1 MHLFIQLSVLNNLT
15 KFTLHCILKKK
26 VWSCQL
32 VMKQATNS
40 ASMRI
45 KNEKIILS
53 LINKSPVSRVDIAKK
68 TGLTKAAVTII
79 VDDLKQRGIVT
90 EQNGKSDTVGRNPV
104 MLFLNEKAFFA
115 VGVNITRHHITV
127 GITDLGGNI
136 VVQDDFS
143 ICPPDEALIR
153 INKTVEKQVEKFGI
167 DISKI
172 LKMSVVSP
180 GPVDTDRGIILNP
193 PNFKDWN
200 NVPIVS
206 ELKGL
211 TGFDVILENVSSATA
226 IAEKYF
232 GAASETE
239 NFLTL
244 RIDEGIGSG
253 IVINDSLF
261 KGPCE
266 LGHTSIKFDGIKCE
280 CGNRGCLEK
289 YASIPRILDGTPY
302 KSWRDVVDCGD
313 EKLFDTEA
321 EYLSTAIISANNIFD
336 FDRVVLCG
344 ELTSYESKRI
354 IELISTKIEKNT
366 LSKKL
371 YKVCAGKVKSKLIIA
386 TSMAIHD
393 FFV

>member
-1 MHLFIQLSVLNNLT
+1 M
-15 KFTLHCILKKK
+15 KK
-26 VWSCQL
+26 
-32 VMKQATNS
+32 ATNS
-40 ASMRI
+40 ALMRI
-45 KNEKIILS
+45 KNEKFILS
-53 LINKSPVSRVDIAKK
+53 LINKEPVSRVDIAKK

-79 VDDLKQRGIVT
+79 VDDLKQRGVVT
-90 EQNGKSDTVGRNPV
+90 EQYGKSDSVGRNPV

-136 VVQDDFS
+136 VIQDDFS
-143 ICPPDEALIR
+143 ICPPDKAMVEIKEAID
-153 INKTVEKQVEKFGI
+153 KQIKDSGI

-172 LKMSVVSP
+172 HKISVVTP
-180 GPVDTDRGIILNP
+180 GPVDADGGVILNP
-193 PNFKDWN
+193 PNFDGWHN
-200 NVPIVS
+200 IPIVD
-206 ELKGL
+206 ELKKL

-232 GAASETE
+232 GAATDTE

-244 RIDEGIGSG
+244 RVDEGIGSG

-266 LGHTSIKFDGIKCE
+266 LGHTSIKYDGIKCE

-289 YASIPRILDGTPY
+289 YAAIPHILDGTPY
-302 KSWRDVVDCGD
+302 NSWQDAVDDD
-313 EKLFDTEA
+313 EKLLDMEA

-336 FDRVVLCG
+336 FDRIVLCG
-344 ELTSYESKRI
+344 ELTYKPERI
-354 IELISTKIEKNT
+354 ISFISEKIEKNM
-366 LSKKL
+366 LSKKSFN
-371 YKVCAGKVKSKLIIA
+371 VCAGKVKSKLIIA
-386 TSMAIHD
+386 ASMAVND

>member
-1 MHLFIQLSVLNNLT
+1 
-15 KFTLHCILKKK
+15 
-26 VWSCQL
+26 
-32 VMKQATNS
+32 MKRATNS
-40 ASMRI
+40 ALMRI

-53 LINKSPVSRVDIAKK
+53 LINKGPVSRADIAKK

-90 EQNGKSDTVGRNPV
+90 EKYGKSDRVGRNPV

-127 GITDLGGNI
+127 GITDLCGNI

-143 ICPPDEALIR
+143 IYPPDEALIR
-153 INKTVEKQVEKFGI
+153 IKKTVENQVKKFGL

-172 LKMSVVSP
+172 HKMSVVTP
-180 GPVDTDRGIILNP
+180 GPVDTDRGIVLNP

-244 RIDEGIGSG
+244 RIDEGIQCR
-253 IVINDSLF
+253 IRRNDR
-261 KGPCE
+261 CY
-266 LGHTSIKFDGIKCE
+266 
-280 CGNRGCLEK
+280 R
-289 YASIPRILDGTPY
+289 
-302 KSWRDVVDCGD
+302 
-313 EKLFDTEA
+313 
-321 EYLSTAIISANNIFD
+321 
-336 FDRVVLCG
+336 
-344 ELTSYESKRI
+344 
-354 IELISTKIEKNT
+354 
-366 LSKKL
+366 
-371 YKVCAGKVKSKLIIA
+371 
-386 TSMAIHD
+386 
-393 FFV
+393 